1 MNTPLSVTTATRDG
15 NLIRL
20 TFNDGT
26 RFAIYENDGSPR
38 NYAHDLLDAWLAAG
52 NEIT

>member
-1 MNTPLSVTTATRDG
+1 MDTPLAITTATRDG

-20 TFNDGT
+20 TFNNGSS
-26 RFAIYENDGSPR
+26 FAIYTDDGSPR

-52 NEIT
+52 NEID